1 MQTHL
6 LSILSSFPYKSN
18 EFLILP
24 INYLSKKYIFLLLWT
39 YAYVQSNAHFHN
51 KEIKMKTL
59 QISMSQKD
67 YITIVTLLIP
77 ISSANKVSYH
87 QKNNPGLN
95 LTYKKKPIDVLA

>member
-1 MQTHL
+1 M
-6 LSILSSFPYKSN
+6 
-18 EFLILP
+18 
-24 INYLSKKYIFLLLWT
+24 
-39 YAYVQSNAHFHN
+39 QSNAHFHN

-95 LTYKKKPIDVLA
+95 LTYNKNQLASWPNDATGSNLIVSIKC

>member
-1 MQTHL
+1 M
-6 LSILSSFPYKSN
+6 
-18 EFLILP
+18 
-24 INYLSKKYIFLLLWT
+24 
-39 YAYVQSNAHFHN
+39 QSNAHFHN

-77 ISSANKVSYH
+77 ISSASKV

-95 LTYKKKPIDVLA
+95 LTYNKNQLASWPNDATGSNLIVSIKC